1 VSHRSASEPEFL
13 PKKNPMTQEPFVSIV
28 TPVYNGEPFLAEC
41 IESVLA
47 QDYANWDYIIVNN
60 CSTDGSLAVAEGFA
74 RRDPRI
80 RVVTNKTFVNAL
92 ENHNNA
98 FRQISTRSEYCKVVS
113 ADDRLAPQALG
124 KLVRFAVQNPT
135 VGIVGSRQQ
144 SKEKIKWQGIPE
156 NVTVMSGRDA
166 CRLGLLQGVHVF
178 GNPTSVLYRSDLI
191 RRTDSFFPHSEPH
204 ADTSACYAYLG
215 DCDFGFVHEVL
226 SIERV
231 HEGQVSS
238 RVRLL
243 GADYSAYLEIL
254 IQYGPQYL
262 SESELAARREELLTE
277 YYQMLGSGVLKIK
290 GRDFWEF
297 HQHKLNSLGLRLDKR
312 RVIVEAIRELTAE
325 VRNPMTALRK
335 FRSALAQRKGS
346 RFVKSAVK

>member
-1 VSHRSASEPEFL
+1 
-13 PKKNPMTQEPFVSIV
+13 MTQEPFVSIV

-74 RRDPRI
+74 RHDPRI
-80 RVVTNKTFVNAL
+80 RVVTNKAFVNAL

-98 FRQISTRSEYCKVVS
+98 FRQISARSEYCKVVS

-124 KLVRFAVQNPT
+124 KFVRFAVQHPT

-144 SKEKIKWQGIPE
+144 SKETVKWQGLPE
-156 NVTVMSGRDA
+156 HVSVLSGREA

-178 GNPTSVLYRSDLI
+178 GNPTSVLYRSDLV
-191 RRTDSFFPHSEPH
+191 RRTDSFFPHLEPH
-204 ADTSACYAYLG
+204 ADTSACYAYLA
-215 DCDFGFVHEVL
+215 DCDFGFIHEVL
-226 SIERV
+226 SFERV

-243 GADYSAYLEIL
+243 GADYFATLEIL
-254 IQYGPQYL
+254 IQYGPLYL
-262 SESELAARREELLTE
+262 SKAELAVRREELLTE

-290 GRDFWEF
+290 GKDFWEF
-297 HQHKLNSLGLRLDKR
+297 HKRKLSSVGIPFERT
-312 RVIVEAIRELTAE
+312 RVMVGAVRELTTE
-325 VRNPMTALRK
+325 VRNPITALRK
-335 FRSALAQRKGS
+335 FRSALAQRKRAGNA
-346 RFVKSAVK
+346 KSVAR